1 MNDRVSLRLSSV
13 CRDIAATRAALD
25 RARQRLLER
34 RAALEESHLRML
46 IAETPVADLDLR
58 LAIEEHRRRERE
70 VARLGRILDDLQA
83 EERGLSDRLDREAP
97 TPRGWPCHAGW
108 CWPKTGADPS

>member
-13 CRDIAATRAALD
+13 CRDIVATQAALD

-34 RAALEESHLRML
+34 RAALGESHLRML

-70 VARLGRILDDLQA
+70 VARLDRILDDLRA
-83 EERGLSDRLDREAP
+83 EERGLSDCLDRAAP
-97 TPRGWPCHAGW
+97 NPRG
-108 CWPKTGADPS
+108 